1 MELDFVKLHG
11 AGNDFV
17 FIDDFSGTLE
27 LTKEQIAWLCDR
39 HFGIGADGV
48 ILVRRPNDPACA
60 AYMHYINSDGTLAEM
75 CGNGVRCFA
84 KYLVDYAFVDP
95 GDGALAAETL
105 AGARPLTFSVDEDG
119 KLVSATVD
127 MGTPRLAP
135 DEVPTTL
142 AANAVSPYGEAF
154 VLDASVDSP
163 WGPFSF
169 TCVSMGNPHAVCFLD
184 DMRALPDELF
194 ADPLAK
200 SLDTLDLDR
209 VGAFFENHP
218 VFPEKANI
226 EFAVV
231 KSGGIA
237 MRVYERGCGE
247 TLACGTGACAT
258 GVAACL
264 SGRSGCSNEVHLPGG
279 VLTVSW
285 GDDGHVSMR
294 GPAAESFSGHVRLP
308 L

>member
-105 AGARPLTFSVDEDG
+105 ARGKVPFYCAAWSNIKSV
-119 KLVSATVD
+119 
-127 MGTPRLAP
+127 R
-135 DEVPTTL
+135 
-142 AANAVSPYGEAF
+142 NAVKCGFVPAWAELTAKPEAF
-154 VLDASVDSP
+154 V
-163 WGPFSF
+163 
-169 TCVSMGNPHAVCFLD
+169 
-184 DMRALPDELF
+184 RELN
-194 ADPLAK
+194 
-200 SLDTLDLDR
+200 
-209 VGAFFENHP
+209 GQ
-218 VFPEKANI
+218 
-226 EFAVV
+226 
-231 KSGGIA
+231 
-237 MRVYERGCGE
+237 
-247 TLACGTGACAT
+247 
-258 GVAACL
+258 
-264 SGRSGCSNEVHLPGG
+264 
-279 VLTVSW
+279 
-285 GDDGHVSMR
+285 
-294 GPAAESFSGHVRLP
+294 
-308 L
+308 